1 MTAWPGLPQVGAK
14 CGLSTVVSFKREA
27 VCHPLRGAPVLW
39 QNLSKTTF
47 FGNLGWYAA
56 ATLRKGVRDGH
67 GDYASWTQTP
77 PLLRV
82 NHHVWSAFCPPRG
95 IALVRGRLAG
105 LQPALGGEERRVGPS
120 ILPSSRLPTLPK
132 PHKSA
137 TARPPSP
144 SCCARPRATARGGG
158 LAVALLCGFGEGR
171 EAG

>member
-1 MTAWPGLPQVGAK
+1 M
-14 CGLSTVVSFKREA
+14 
-27 VCHPLRGAPVLW
+27 LW

-137 TARPPSP
+137 TARPPP
-144 SCCARPRATARGGG
+144 SAKTRLLICPPPVPRSAELSHSILTSLGFSFFLLGPLGSSRGGCRPPG
-158 LAVALLCGFGEGR
+158 LPRLFPGHR
-171 EAG
+171 PPT